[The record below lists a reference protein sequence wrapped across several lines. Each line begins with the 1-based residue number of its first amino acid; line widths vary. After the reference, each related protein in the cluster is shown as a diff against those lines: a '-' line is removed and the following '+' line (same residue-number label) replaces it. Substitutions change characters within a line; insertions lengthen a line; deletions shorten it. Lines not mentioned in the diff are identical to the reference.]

1 MTGRRGPDHSYNS
14 LLSTP
19 VNASILREIQERCFP
34 KIEFP
39 VWRYRA
45 TINSMDSRYVRNF
58 CIIAHIDHGK
68 STLADRLLEV
78 TGALDGRDMVE
89 QVLDSMEL
97 ERERGIT
104 IKAQAVRLSYR
115 GKDGQPYQLN
125 LIDTPG
131 HVDFSYEV
139 SRSLAA
145 CEGALLVVDA
155 TQGIQAQTLANVYL
169 ALENDLEIIPVINK
183 VDLDAAEPERI
194 AEEVMQAF
202 GFQREEL
209 LFVSGKTG
217 TGVSTLLDAVV
228 ERVPPPTGDREAPF
242 RALIFDSKYD
252 SYKGVVAYVRVRDG
266 EILPNSRVR
275 IMSNG
280 KESQALELGY
290 FSPDAVEADALEAGQ
305 VGYIA
310 TGLKA
315 VGDAPVGDTITVADY
330 PATEPLAAYRPLK
343 PMVFAGLYPADG
355 EEYLG
360 LRDALEKLQL
370 NDAALTYEPESSAAL
385 GTGFRCGFLG
395 LLHMD
400 VVQERL
406 EREYDMNLIAT
417 SPSVA
422 FRVLTTDGQL
432 TEFDNPSRLPDV
444 SLIEEIQE
452 PWVDLTI
459 IVPANYIGAM
469 MDLVR
474 ERRGDFKRME
484 YIQYGASD
492 NGAGGNGATADIG
505 VQSVSKTRVMMEFSM
520 PLAEMLVDFYD
531 RLKSTTQGYAS
542 MDYSLGDYRAE
553 RLVKLE
559 ILVNGQPVDALSVI
573 VHRDGAY
580 ERGRDLVK
588 KLRTLIPRQMFEV
601 PIQAAIGGKVL
612 ARETVKALRKN
623 VLAKC
628 YGGDVTRKR
637 KLLEQQAEGK
647 KRMKKVGSVEIPQEA
662 FMSILKV
669 ER

>member
-1 MTGRRGPDHSYNS
+1 
-14 LLSTP
+14 
-19 VNASILREIQERCFP
+19 
-34 KIEFP
+34 
-39 VWRYRA
+39 
-45 TINSMDSRYVRNF
+45 MDSRHVRNF

-78 TGALDGRDMVE
+78 TGALDEREMVE

-104 IKAQAVRLSYR
+104 IKAQAVRLSYKGR
-115 GKDGQPYQLN
+115 DGQPYQLN

-169 ALENDLEIIPVINK
+169 ALENDLDIIPVINK

-202 GFQREEL
+202 GFERDEL

-290 FSPDAVEADALEAGQ
+290 FSPDAVEANALEAGQ

-315 VGDAPVGDTITVADY
+315 VGDAPVGDTITLADN
-330 PATEPLAAYRPLK
+330 PAKETLAAYRPLK

-370 NDAALTYEPESSAAL
+370 NDAALTYEPESSVAL

-406 EREYDMNLIAT
+406 EREYDINLIAT

-422 FRVLTTDGQL
+422 FRVLTTDGKL
-432 TEFDNPSRLPDV
+432 TEIDNPSRLPDV

-459 IVPANYIGAM
+459 IVPANYIGTM
-469 MDLVR
+469 MDLVT

-492 NGAGGNGATADIG
+492 NGAGGNGVTSDIG
-505 VQSVSKTRVMMEFSM
+505 AQSISKTRVMMEFSM

-542 MDYSLGDYRAE
+542 MDYSLGDYRSE

-601 PIQAAIGGKVL
+601 PIQAAIGGKIL

>member
-1 MTGRRGPDHSYNS
+1 MN
-14 LLSTP
+14 
-19 VNASILREIQERCFP
+19 
-34 KIEFP
+34 
-39 VWRYRA
+39 
-45 TINSMDSRYVRNF
+45 SRYVRNF

-89 QVLDSMEL
+89 QVLDSMDL

-202 GFQREEL
+202 GFEREEL

-315 VGDAPVGDTITVADY
+315 VGDAPVGDTITLADY
-330 PATEPLAAYRPLK
+330 PAAEALAANRPLK

-469 MDLVR
+469 MDLVA

-492 NGAGGNGATADIG
+492 NRAGGNGATADIG

-601 PIQAAIGGKVL
+601 PIQAAIGGKIL
-612 ARETVKALRKN
+612 ARETIKALRKN

-647 KRMKKVGSVEIPQEA
+647 KRISVIVHRDGAYERGRDLVKKLRTLIPRQMFEVPGRDPGRSCGIGGKMWRECCA
-662 FMSILKV
+662 RAGANRGF
-669 ER
+669 

>member
-1 MTGRRGPDHSYNS
+1 MN
-14 LLSTP
+14 
-19 VNASILREIQERCFP
+19 
-34 KIEFP
+34 
-39 VWRYRA
+39 
-45 TINSMDSRYVRNF
+45 SRYVRNF

-202 GFQREEL
+202 GFEREEL

-217 TGVSTLLDAVV
+217 MGVSTLLDAVV

-315 VGDAPVGDTITVADY
+315 VGDAPVGDTITLADN
-330 PATEPLAAYRPLK
+330 PAAEALAAYRPLK

-370 NDAALTYEPESSAAL
+370 NDAALTYEPESSVAL

-406 EREYDMNLIAT
+406 EREYDINLIAT

-452 PWVDLTI
+452 PWIDLTI

-469 MDLVR
+469 MDLVT

-492 NGAGGNGATADIG
+492 NRAGGNGATADIG

-601 PIQAAIGGKVL
+601 PIQAAIGGKIL

>member
-1 MTGRRGPDHSYNS
+1 MVG
-14 LLSTP
+14 
-19 VNASILREIQERCFP
+19 
-34 KIEFP
+34 
-39 VWRYRA
+39 
-45 TINSMDSRYVRNF
+45 MDSRYVRNF

-78 TGALDGRDMVE
+78 TGALDKREMVE

-104 IKAQAVRLSYR
+104 IKAQAVRLSYK
-115 GKDGQPYQLN
+115 GIDGQPYQLN

-145 CEGALLVVDA
+145 CEGALLIVDA

-202 GFQREEL
+202 GFKRDEL

-217 TGVSTLLDAVV
+217 TGVSELLDAVV
-228 ERVPPPTGDREAPF
+228 ERVPPPVGEPEEPF

-290 FSPDAVEADALEAGQ
+290 FSPDAVEANSLEAGQ

-310 TGLKA
+310 TGLKS
-315 VGDAPVGDTITVADY
+315 VGDAPVGDTITLADK
-330 PATEPLAAYRPLK
+330 PAEETLAAYRPLK

-406 EREYDMNLIAT
+406 EREYDINLIAT

-422 FRVLTTDGQL
+422 FRVLTTDGAL
-432 TEFDNPSRLPDV
+432 TEIDNPSRLPDV

-459 IVPANYIGAM
+459 IVPANYIGTM
-469 MDLVR
+469 MDLVT
-474 ERRGDFKRME
+474 ERRGVFNRME
-484 YIQYGASD
+484 YIQYGSSD
-492 NGAGGNGATADIG
+492 NGAGDNGVSADIG
-505 VQSVSKTRVMMEFSM
+505 AQSVSKTRVMMEFSM

-542 MDYSLGDYRAE
+542 MDYSLGDYRTE

-559 ILVNGQPVDALSVI
+559 VLVNGQPVDALSVI
-573 VHRDGAY
+573 VHREGAY
-580 ERGRDLVK
+580 ERGRDLVR
-588 KLRTLIPRQMFEV
+588 KLQKLIPRQMFEV
-601 PIQAAIGGKVL
+601 PIQAAIGGKIL

>member
-1 MTGRRGPDHSYNS
+1 
-14 LLSTP
+14 
-19 VNASILREIQERCFP
+19 
-34 KIEFP
+34 
-39 VWRYRA
+39 
-45 TINSMDSRYVRNF
+45 MDSRYVRNF

-104 IKAQAVRLSYR
+104 IKAQAVRLSYQ

-202 GFQREEL
+202 GFEREEL

-315 VGDAPVGDTITVADY
+315 VGDAPVGDTITLADN
-330 PATEPLAAYRPLK
+330 PAAEALAANRPLK

-484 YIQYGASD
+484 YIQYGASG

-601 PIQAAIGGKVL
+601 PIQAAIGGKIL

>member
-1 MTGRRGPDHSYNS
+1 M
-14 LLSTP
+14 
-19 VNASILREIQERCFP
+19 VC
-34 KIEFP
+34 
-39 VWRYRA
+39 
-45 TINSMDSRYVRNF
+45 MDSRYVRNF

-78 TGALDGRDMVE
+78 TGALDKREMVE

-104 IKAQAVRLSYR
+104 IKAQAVRLSYK
-115 GKDGQPYQLN
+115 GQDGMPYQLN

-194 AEEVMQAF
+194 AEEVIQAF
-202 GFQREEL
+202 GFQRDEL

-217 TGVSTLLDAVV
+217 VGVSALLDAVV
-228 ERVPPPTGDREAPF
+228 ERVPPPTGEPEEPF

-266 EILPNSRVR
+266 VIQPNSRVR

-290 FSPDAVEADALEAGQ
+290 FSPDAVEAGALEAGQ

-310 TGLKA
+310 TGLKS
-315 VGDAPVGDTITVADY
+315 VGDAPVGDTITLADK
-330 PATEPLAAYRPLK
+330 PAAETLAAYRPLK

-406 EREYDMNLIAT
+406 EREYDINLIAT

-432 TEFDNPSRLPDV
+432 TEIDNPSQLPAV
-444 SLIEEIQE
+444 SYIEEIQE

-469 MDLVR
+469 MDLVT

-484 YIQYGASD
+484 YIQYGSSE
-492 NGAGGNGATADIG
+492 NGAGGNGASADIG
-505 VQSVSKTRVMMEFSM
+505 AQSVSQTRVMMEFSM

-542 MDYSLGDYRAE
+542 MDYSLGDYRTE

-588 KLRTLIPRQMFEV
+588 KLKELIPRQMFEV
-601 PIQAAIGGKVL
+601 PIQAAIGGKIL